1 MKTKEITNQNF
12 KLWWDSL
19 EPTTKYPIIYF
30 FLIEKEDPKN
40 PKEISLLVKEIE
52 NIIEAP
58 LDEVLIEKIKSIKNY
73 SFSCIN
79 NYKNIFNFRNIK
91 YLESLKIL
99 KLIDTNHF
107 YGIKYLKFLKSLE
120 SFCISNCNNL
130 TDLTAAPYTYNR
142 LSILLNETHN
152 IKIDHLHKFANLQ
165 ELTIF
170 HSSNISLSDSE
181 NIESVRSLEISDC
194 EKADITI
201 NFKNLPNLTTLYIFN
216 TTGSITFK
224 NIEFA
229 KHLEKLRIHNAA
241 ITNPESLESLPHS
254 NPEEKEEVYRTP
266 LVEIVQG
273 GIHAN
278 YLTNNTKEGNLTSL
292 A

>member
-1 MKTKEITNQNF
+1 MKTKKITNHNF

-19 EPTTKYPIIYF
+19 EPATKYSIIYF
-30 FLIEKEDPKN
+30 LLIEKEDPNN
-40 PKEISLLVKEIE
+40 PKEMTLLIKEIE
-52 NIIEAP
+52 NIIETP

-73 SFSCIN
+73 SFSSIN
-79 NYKNIFNFRNIK
+79 DYKNIFNFRNIK

-120 SFCISNCNNL
+120 NLCISNCNSLN
-130 TDLTAAPYTYNR
+130 DLTTAPYAYNR
-142 LSILLNETHN
+142 LSILLSETHN

-165 ELTIF
+165 ELSVF
-170 HSSNISLSDSE
+170 NSSNISLSDSE

-194 EKADITI
+194 EKVDITI
-201 NFKNLPNLTTLYIFN
+201 NFKSLSNLTTLYLFN

-224 NIEFA
+224 NIEYA

-241 ITNPESLESLPHS
+241 ITNPESLERLPHS
-254 NPEEKEEVYRTP
+254 NPQEEEVFRTP

-278 YLTNNTKEGNLTSL
+278 YVTNKGNLTSL
-292 A
+292 T